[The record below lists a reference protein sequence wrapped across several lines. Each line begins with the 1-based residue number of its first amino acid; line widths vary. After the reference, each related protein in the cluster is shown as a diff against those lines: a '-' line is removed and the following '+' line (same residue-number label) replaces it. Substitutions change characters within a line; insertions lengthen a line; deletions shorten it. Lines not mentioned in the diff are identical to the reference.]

1 VGRGAVQRKKWS
13 VRQILKGFFNKEGT
27 KLGSLEVIK
36 GPNPLVGQQLAMN
49 HEVLTLGRDPDVDIT
64 LPSPTVSRRHAR
76 LVCQDGLYFVED
88 LGSTN
93 GVFLNDQRITGRTR
107 ITDADELR
115 IGEIVLRMITEAEPE
130 PVVRGKVNV
139 RTANQ
144 ELFSLRPAQ
153 KLQMV
158 LELSQHLSRT
168 LDQPSL
174 LDKLLEHLFKLF
186 PLADQGLVALGGE
199 EHLEVYARRA
209 RRQQDFRY
217 SRSLLRQA
225 IREGAGI
232 LSEDVRGDAR
242 FANTATLRD
251 SEAHSVLCVPL
262 FGHEGRPLGVLHLT
276 CCRPDRSFQQDD
288 LHLLSTI
295 GLQVA
300 VVLENAAFNEERVR
314 QAQLLQELA
323 VARQIQQSVLPTDF
337 KELGGPAF
345 DLFGRVWPAHEVSGD
360 FYDFLPFDEA
370 RPGAGPLA
378 FFVGDVSGKGMPA
391 ALFMFAVR
399 ALARHLALGSP
410 GPCQTL
416 RLLNRA
422 LDRDNPSS
430 LFVTLGH
437 GLLDRDSGEFLL
449 TSAGHPLP
457 LLRRATGQVED
468 INLPTGRFLGFAS
481 EPTLG
486 EVRFVLQP
494 GETLILYSD
503 GCTETFAD
511 GGKTMF
517 GLDRFRKVLVEEFQ
531 LPLETWAEKV
541 KNRVLRFGG
550 GTEPQDDLT
559 LVLIH
564 RR

>member
-1 VGRGAVQRKKWS
+1 LAE
-13 VRQILKGFFNKEGT
+13 KGNN
-27 KLGSLEVIK
+27 LGSLEVIK
-36 GPNPLVGQQLAMN
+36 GPNPLVGQHLGMN
-49 HEVLTLGRDPDVDIT
+49 HDVVILGRDPDVDIT

-76 LVCQDGLYFVED
+76 LVCQDGLHFVED

-199 EHLEVYARRA
+199 EHLEVYARRT
-209 RRQQDFRY
+209 RRQEDFRF

-232 LSEDVRGDAR
+232 LSEDVRGDER
-242 FANTATLRD
+242 FAQSATLRD
-251 SEAHSVLCVPL
+251 SEARSVLCVPL

-276 CCRPDRSFQQDD
+276 CCRPDRVFQQDD

-314 QAQLLQELA
+314 QAKLLQELA

-337 KELGGPAF
+337 QELGGPAF

-370 RPGAGPLA
+370 RPEAGPLA

-399 ALARHLALGSP
+399 SLARHLALGSP

-437 GLLDRDSGEFLL
+437 GLLDRDSGEILL

-457 LLRRATGQVED
+457 LLRRTTGKVED
-468 INLPTGRFLGFAS
+468 INLPTGRFLGFAT
-481 EPTLG
+481 EPKLG
-486 EVRFVLQP
+486 ETRFVLQP

-517 GLDRFRKVLVEEFQ
+517 GLDRFRQVLGEEFQ
-531 LPLETWAEKV
+531 LPLESWAEKV
-541 KNRVLRFGG
+541 KNSVLRFGG
-550 GTEPQDDLT
+550 GGEPQDDLT